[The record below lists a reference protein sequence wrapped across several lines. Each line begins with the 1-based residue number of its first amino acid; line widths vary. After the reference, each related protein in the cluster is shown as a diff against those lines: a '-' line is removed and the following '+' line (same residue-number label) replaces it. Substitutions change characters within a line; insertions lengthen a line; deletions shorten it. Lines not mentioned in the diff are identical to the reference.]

1 MSGYKNV
8 IQPTTFEHIKANIKP
23 SDVDLIKGKVVGY
36 TRHLDED
43 GYVYVNL
50 AGKPVREHAIIG
62 YFIFGE
68 RMVGNQINH
77 INGIKQDN
85 LPQNLELCT
94 PSQNAK
100 HAFETGLRTALRGEE
115 SGTAKLSEQD
125 VLEIKRLRAEGLTL
139 KDIGDKFGISFQ
151 QVSRICRG
159 ERRSHIRDTRDED
172 FVNIDFDKY
181 QQLAKR
187 TANNS
192 LSDFDAIANYALGLV
207 SEAAE
212 VTDEVKK
219 QLFHGHEVNR
229 EKIMD
234 EMSDCLWYLANLA
247 DKYGLR
253 LKDIAVWNIEKLK
266 KRYPD
271 GFSVENSLNRK
282 ED

>member
-50 AGKPVREHAIIG
+50 AGKPVREHDIIG

-100 HAFETGLRTALRGEE
+100 HVFETGLRTALRGEE
-115 SGTAKLSEQD
+115 SG
-125 VLEIKRLRAEGLTL
+125 
-139 KDIGDKFGISFQ
+139 
-151 QVSRICRG
+151 
-159 ERRSHIRDTRDED
+159 ERWSHIRDTWDED
-172 FVNIDFDKY
+172 FVDIDFDKY